1 MYVHTTHTFTSVYTL
16 MSTAHTPVCVYK
28 YVCVQLHIH
37 THVLIHLHL
46 RIHTNTHTHAYTHT
60 GTHAQNTV
68 YGNYVKESVI
78 LFIRKLNKKTYER

>member
-1 MYVHTTHTFTSVYTL
+1 MCIQVCLCTIAYTYTCTL
-16 MSTAHTPVCVYK
+16 
-28 YVCVQLHIH
+28 
-37 THVLIHLHL
+37 HLHL

>member
-1 MYVHTTHTFTSVYTL
+1 MCIQVCLCTIAYTYTCTL
-16 MSTAHTPVCVYK
+16 
-28 YVCVQLHIH
+28 
-37 THVLIHLHL
+37 HLHL
-46 RIHTNTHTHAYTHT
+46 RIHTNTHAYTHT

>member
-1 MYVHTTHTFTSVYTL
+1 

-46 RIHTNTHTHAYTHT
+46 RIHTNTHAYTHT